1 MAQQVKNRL
10 AAVTMK
16 RGFKCATWP
25 GIVKIL
31 NTSSFKKFLFRLIAC
46 MYGFEKNMAGVSTSH
61 GGNKCPLNKHNP
73 PLGFQTQQLVIGQYE
88 KADNQKQPA
97 LV

>member
-1 MAQQVKNRL
+1 MKESVKFYIYPPYLAQQVKNRL

-16 RGFKCATWP
+16 HGFKYATWP

-46 MYGFEKNMAGVSTSH
+46 MYGFEEKKH
-61 GGNKCPLNKHNP
+61 GRCEHKSWRK
-73 PLGFQTQQLVIGQYE
+73 
-88 KADNQKQPA
+88 
-97 LV
+97 